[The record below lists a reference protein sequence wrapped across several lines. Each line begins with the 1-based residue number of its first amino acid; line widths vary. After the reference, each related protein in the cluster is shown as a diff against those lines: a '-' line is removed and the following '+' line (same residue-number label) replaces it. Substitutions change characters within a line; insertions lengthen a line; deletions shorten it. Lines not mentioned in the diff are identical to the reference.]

1 MKKNRKIYID
11 LLILISSFGVVLMH
25 CNYNLFNEFT
35 ADKSWSLRLVFEVIA
50 YFNVPCFFMI
60 TGANL
65 LNYREK
71 YTTKEYAMKR
81 VKKVIIPFIFWLF
94 IGLLLAIIMSQE
106 KISNLNFIYVIN
118 AFLTNKYN
126 YAYWFFYSIIAIYAS
141 IPFITLIPKEKKL
154 KYYSVAV
161 ILAFLSYSLYPWI
174 STTFNI
180 QLNTDLQIP
189 IVGGYILYVLLGYI
203 LDNIEIQKKYRY
215 IIYFLGILSALTRYC
230 TMNYY
235 SFLNGRVSYY
245 FCGAILFTTVF
256 YSASIFV
263 LCKYVSRKIENK
275 EKICKLI
282 TKIATTAF
290 GIYLIHN
297 YFCIYL
303 PKIFNINL
311 NSLNWVIFG
320 TIGIYIISSL
330 ITILFKKVPYVKNI
344 IP

>member
-25 CNYNLFNEFT
+25 CNNNLFNEFT

-65 LNYREK
+65 LDYRDK
-71 YTTKEYAMKR
+71 YTTKEYVKKR
-81 VKKVIIPFIFWLF
+81 IKKVIVPFIFWLF

-106 KISNLNFIYVIN
+106 KISNLNFNYIIN

-154 KYYSVAV
+154 KYYSVAA

-215 IIYFLGILSALTRYC
+215 II
-230 TMNYY
+230 
-235 SFLNGRVSYY
+235 Y

-320 TIGIYIISSL
+320 TIWIYIISSL